1 MVSVNHQGLGL
12 IETPFGGVKE
22 SGYGSEGG
30 SEAMEGY
37 LVTKF
42 MSTAT

>member
-1 MVSVNHQGLGL
+1 L
-12 IETPFGGVKE
+12 TPPNGV

-30 SEAMEGY
+30 SEALDAY

-42 MSTAT
+42 VTQANF

>member
-1 MVSVNHQGLGL
+1 MVDRTGHAQRVGRAH
-12 IETPFGGVKE
+12 

-30 SEAMEGY
+30 SEAIEAY

-42 MSTAT
+42 VSQAGL